1 MRNLLNYSLSLKT
14 GFRTDL
20 GGLRGIAIISVLL
33 FHYFPY
39 SRLTRGGF
47 IGVDIFF
54 VLSGFLITQSI
65 LAKPTFGKKEF
76 VLFIDKRIKRLFPA
90 LAFAMW
96 ILTSLGFLLY
106 QKDEYRQL
114 ATEIISSSFFVTN
127 WLHLKEASY
136 FDPSIYASTL
146 LHTWSLAIEGQFYIA
161 LPLLLLVFRKKIVQ
175 LLLLSSIFLFSYFIL
190 IIIPLSQ
197 NMKFYGTPTR
207 LWELLGGVIAA
218 YSQYYLL
225 SLRDDTKFNYFYSR
239 ANRLFP
245 LLGIVLI
252 GTGFLLINSES
263 NFPGFLSLYPFFGSL
278 FIILGP
284 TKGVISR
291 YLLNNRFL
299 IFFGEISYSLY
310 LWHWILLS
318 SAYILVGYVATLYL
332 KIFLILLS
340 ILLATISTFLI
351 EKPILKASKKYNFV
365 SILSFFFLP
374 VFFFSMLFVVPS
386 IEESRKASEIK
397 QNYYGQI
404 GHQKFY
410 DYLKINFPH
419 CLPKPLYKAAPKY
432 LDEFRCYQS
441 NQKNHDVA
449 LIGDSHAEHIFPGLS
464 FEFPD
469 INFVYYLTNSN
480 YSMKDPLNAEV
491 AKTVLEDSNIKTI
504 ILNSWWFANKIDPT
518 ELERFIAI
526 FTNADKK
533 VFIFNDVPDF
543 YFDPKAC
550 NFTRPYLDFKLCS
563 QSLPKDYVTKTKLLR
578 SAVDNRKNSFF
589 IDSFGFFCDFENRKC
604 SMNGS
609 EAIFYRDYNHLNI
622 EGSLY
627 FARSIRAQGNLV
639 LQ

>member
-1 MRNLLNYSLSLKT
+1 MRDSLKNSFQLKA

-20 GGLRGIAIISVLL
+20 GGLRGVAVISVLL

-76 VLFIDKRIKRLFPA
+76 LLFVDKRIKRLFPA
-90 LAFAMW
+90 LAFAMC
-96 ILTSLGFLLY
+96 ILASLGFLLY
-106 QKDEYRQL
+106 QKNEYRQL
-114 ATEIISSSFFVTN
+114 AIEITSSSFFVTN
-127 WLHLKEASY
+127 WLYLKEASY
-136 FDPSIYASTL
+136 FDPSIYANTL
-146 LHTWSLAIEGQFYIA
+146 LHTWSLAIEGQFYIT
-161 LPLLLLVFRKKIVQ
+161 LPLLLLVFRRKVVQ
-175 LLLLSSIFLFSYFIL
+175 LLLLSLIFLVSYSIL
-190 IIIPLSQ
+190 MTIPLSQ

-218 YSQYYLL
+218 YSQYYFL
-225 SLRDDTKFNYFYSR
+225 SIRDSRNFNQFYQQVH
-239 ANRLFP
+239 RLFP
-245 LLGIVLI
+245 FLGITLI

-263 NFPGFLSLYPFFGSL
+263 NFPGLLSLYPFFGAL

-284 TKGVISR
+284 TKGFISR
-291 YLLNNRFL
+291 YILKNRFL

-318 SAYILVGYVATLYL
+318 STYILVGYVATLYL
-332 KIFLILLS
+332 KISLILLS
-340 ILLATISTFLI
+340 ILLAVISTFFI
-351 EKPILKASKKYNFV
+351 EKPILKASKKYTFL
-365 SILSFFFLP
+365 SILTFFFLP
-374 VFFFSMLFVVPS
+374 VFFFSILFVVPS
-386 IEESRKASEIK
+386 IEESRKASDI
-397 QNYYGQI
+397 QPNYYGQI

-410 DYLKINFPH
+410 DHLEINFPH
-419 CLPKPLYKAAPKY
+419 CLPKLLLKSAPKY
-432 LDEFRCYQS
+432 QDEFRCYQS
-441 NQKNHDVA
+441 NQKSHDAV

-464 FEFPD
+464 SEFPD

-480 YSMKDPLNAEV
+480 YSMRDRLNAEV
-491 AKTVLEDSNIKTI
+491 AKTVLKDSNIKTI
-504 ILNSWWFANKIDPT
+504 ILNSWWFADKIDPI
-518 ELERFIAI
+518 ELKRFIAI
-526 FTNADKK
+526 FTNANKK
-533 VFIFNDVPDF
+533 VFILNDVPDF

-563 QSLPKDYVTKTKLLR
+563 QSLPKEYVTRTKLLR
-578 SAVDNRKNSFF
+578 SAVDNSENSFF
-589 IDSFGFFCDFENRKC
+589 IDSYRFFCDFDNRKC

-627 FARSIRAQGNLV
+627 FARSIRAQSNLF
-639 LQ
+639 LN